1 MEENWTTGVKED
13 GWHMQERLRHLNRKK
28 LNMWE
33 NLRLLKNGVT
43 QDKKK
48 KKTGYLLSFS
58 DVIYTNLKLNRMVI
72 NTSHFS
78 LF

>member
-28 LNMWE
+28 PNMWE

-48 KKTGYLLSFS
+48 KRQVTCYHLVMSFTQ
-58 DVIYTNLKLNRMVI
+58 I
-72 NTSHFS
+72 
-78 LF
+78 